1 MYDGK
6 CVHSISNVP
15 LLWAAAVGGGVM
27 LHLNAPQNG
36 EARAMLSD
44 CIQEVP
50 GLRCSPVGNE
60 TQFSSPLR
68 VTVLKRHC
76 EFSSSVVCWVTL
88 FLTVYIYIF
97 GDGGTQCI

>member
-6 CVHSISNVP
+6 CFHSISNVP
-15 LLWAAAVGGGVM
+15 LLWAAAVGGRVM

-50 GLRCSPVGNE
+50 SLRCSPVGNE

-76 EFSSSVVCWVTL
+76 GFSSVVCWVTL
-88 FLTVYIYIF
+88 FLTNIYIF